1 MARRIKLREERK
13 HGVTIIRPAGRLDS
27 GQIERLEE
35 VIKERIQQNRTRIV
49 IDFTD
54 LHFIASSA
62 LRILLTTRQTVEQKD
77 GCIFLCNIQPH
88 ILELLR
94 VAGFNRLLEIRADL
108 KQALRDAIPEDRR
121 AEAAA
126 AERRRA
132 ATAAEVDAG
141 RAPAV
146 GKPLDREDDEPRTTR
161 RPRHRRRAA
170 TATSSRRSENILL
183 TILLVPLRLLLAIG
197 RLLARP
203 FRRKTRPAV
212 PAPQPDPE
220 ADEESAPPANEQS
233 RGPKGDPTE
242 DEHPHDAP
250 APPKRRTRSR
260 NRTPRRDSERAA
272 TDTGSQALAK

>member
-1 MARRIKLREERK
+1 MARRITLREERK

-77 GCIFLCNIQPH
+77 GCIILCNIQPH
-88 ILELLR
+88 IIEVLR

-126 AERRRA
+126 ADRRRA
-132 ATAAEVDAG
+132 AAAAAVDAG
-141 RAPAV
+141 QAPAV
-146 GKPLDREDDEPRTTR
+146 DKPLDREEDEPPPAR

-170 TATSSRRSENILL
+170 TTTPGRRSENILL
-183 TILLVPLRLLLAIG
+183 TILLAPLRLLLAIG
-197 RLLARP
+197 RLLVRP
-203 FRRKTRPAV
+203 FRRKSRPAAPRPD
-212 PAPQPDPE
+212 PAPE
-220 ADEESAPPANEQS
+220 ADEESPAPMNEQG
-233 RGPKGDPTE
+233 RDPKGDSTE
-242 DEHPHDAP
+242 DEDPTDTP

-260 NRTPRRDSERAA
+260 SRTPRRGSGKTS
-272 TDTGSQALAK
+272 TDTGTQAEAK